1 MFNQSSR
8 PLPLTPPSASTSRNE
23 IYGDEDD
30 HDEHEGAGDE
40 EAYESVDHVDHADLV
55 DHADNIDHAD
65 NVDNVD
71 DVDDGSGHAYTPI
84 FSRNLSES
92 WSDNTNMMARKIDFG
107 TAHPNYNQPISKK
120 AKWTDAELDVIKKW
134 IQDNQS
140 ETKNKIAKCLA
151 AIRLDISLHPI
162 FHTRHVCDS
171 ARLKDGFDALARR
184 EGCSPQKKFLKAM
197 EMEMKRHK

>member
-1 MFNQSSR
+1 LSFLVFEGFNAMFNQSTRSVS
-8 PLPLTPPSASTSRNE
+8 LTPPSASTSTRE
-23 IYGDEDD
+23 EEEEDD
-30 HDEHEGAGDE
+30 DDDDDDDDGDDRDNHAEYEGACDE
-40 EAYESVDHVDHADLV
+40 NVDHVM
-55 DHADNIDHAD
+55 
-65 NVDNVD
+65 
-71 DVDDGSGHAYTPI
+71 DGTGHAYTPI
-84 FSRNLSES
+84 FSRNLSDS
-92 WSDNTNMMARKIDFG
+92 WRDNTNMMARKIDFG
-107 TAHPNYNQPISKK
+107 TAHPNYNQPVSKK

-184 EGCSPQKKFLKAM
+184 EGESPQKKYLKAVEK
-197 EMEMKRHK
+197 EMRSHK